1 MIKRQ
6 LIHDLDNNLQLNTIN
21 EIKELFGEEFL
32 TKGRDLNNHQL
43 KILWNRVDYLS
54 TVELYLIG
62 YSIKHNKHNKEWIE
76 DFRNKVKKNKEGSIR
91 GFIYESFI
99 SSIIRN
105 SILADPSQESYDLKI
120 KNSGLLDVNLSIK
133 KMLLSEKE
141 IAYKKSFEVL
151 ENEYKKV
158 LQTNKLNGI
167 YLVIKTYEY
176 DYNKIYNVIKS
187 VPKLFKQSSFFGFN
201 GVVDDMNV
209 IITKMQPDYELYE
222 KKLSYQFNLIIPF
235 GKVEE
240 KRFINKLSDAVKNIN
255 KLNLKEN
262 ELNSILI
269 GLSPSQS
276 IYDAKK
282 ILEEELNKGILK
294 LDDGSMFIPS
304 KEIDEVD
311 LNDKYRNIMFIVLAK
326 HIPVTTQNN
335 AIQVRHEFAY
345 VFNTKNFI
353 KFRDKFKPFVF
364 PLEVGSIGIIE
375 KKSDESYLSIGDNE
389 NSIKIT
395 NCYTYQAICKHEVI
409 KEVKDDVRY
418 NISKIGQHKENTIT
432 FFKHGKY
439 LTTLSPFN
447 YGKYDNLL
455 IL

>member
-353 KFRDKFKPFVF
+353 KFRAKFKPFV
-364 PLEVGSIGIIE
+364 LG
-375 KKSDESYLSIGDNE
+375 
-389 NSIKIT
+389 
-395 NCYTYQAICKHEVI
+395 
-409 KEVKDDVRY
+409 
-418 NISKIGQHKENTIT
+418 
-432 FFKHGKY
+432 
-439 LTTLSPFN
+439 
-447 YGKYDNLL
+447 L
-455 IL
+455 IY